1 MVHTCT
7 HIDKHTHYCSEFQRI
22 QGSFFLFAKW
32 NQGNIKL
39 KSLVGFLAQEEPHL
53 FFRRK
58 PRLFPVTVPWAL
70 CHIGLGSPQATG

>member
-1 MVHTCT
+1 MRAHRQTDT
-7 HIDKHTHYCSEFQRI
+7 LYCLEFQRI

-32 NQGNIKL
+32 NQDNIKL

-53 FFRRK
+53 FFRGK
-58 PRLFPVTVPWAL
+58 PLLFPVTVPWAL